1 MHWRWSQVGKRS
13 GSTDC
18 AGEDTE
24 FAPLL
29 PKLFR
34 ILQSH
39 SGSPADIGEEY
50 VDKMRQRVPKA
61 CAFPAMGGIVQKNI
75 AHMELIHVDLM

>member
-61 CAFPAMGGIVQKNI
+61 CAFPAMGGIVQKI
-75 AHMELIHVDLM
+75 LLTWSSYMLT